1 MKKINPT
8 RTDALLVV
16 DIQNG
21 FLPGGGL
28 GVPGGHAIIPT
39 VNRIAKRFDMVV
51 LTQDWHPQDHISF
64 AVNHPGREPF
74 EVIDLPYGKQ
84 TLWPVHCVQ
93 GTADAELAA
102 DLHIPHAQLVI
113 RKGHHQAVDSYS
125 AFLEADQTT
134 STGLTGYLRER
145 GVTTVYLCGLATD
158 FCVAWSAVD
167 ARKAGFNAIVIED
180 ATRAIDVAG
189 SLAQAWDDMQAA
201 GVGRV
206 DSSTF

>member
-28 GVPGGHAIIPT
+28 GVPGGDAIIAT
-39 VNRIAKRFDMVV
+39 VNRIAKRFDVVV
-51 LTQDWHPQDHISF
+51 LTQDWHPKDHISF
-64 AVNHPGREPF
+64 AANHPGREPF

-93 GTADAELAA
+93 GTDDAELAA

-113 RKGHHQAVDSYS
+113 RKGHHQSVDSYS
-125 AFLEADQTT
+125 AFLEADQKT

-167 ARKAGFNAIVIED
+167 ARKAGFDAIVIED

-201 GVGRV
+201 GVRRV
-206 DSSTF
+206 DSSGF

>member
-1 MKKINPT
+1 MEKINPT
-8 RTDALLVV
+8 RTDVLLVV

-28 GVPGGHAIIPT
+28 GVPDGDAIIPT
-39 VNRIAKRFDMVV
+39 VNRIANRFDVVV

-64 AVNHPGREPF
+64 AANHPGREPF
-74 EVIDLPYGKQ
+74 EVIELPYGKQ

-93 GTADAELAA
+93 GTDDAELAA
-102 DLHIPHAQLVI
+102 DLPIPHAQLVI
-113 RKGHHQAVDSYS
+113 RKGHHQSVDSYS

-167 ARKAGFNAIVIED
+167 ARKAGFDAIVIED

-189 SLAQAWDDMQAA
+189 SLTQAWDDMQAA
-201 GVGRV
+201 GVRRV

>member
-1 MKKINPT
+1 MEKINPT

-28 GVPGGHAIIPT
+28 GVHEGHAIIPT
-39 VNRIAKRFDMVV
+39 VNRIAKHFDVVV
-51 LTQDWHPQDHISF
+51 LTQDWHPADHISF
-64 AVNHPGREPF
+64 AANHPGREPF

-93 GTADAELAA
+93 GTEDAELAA

-113 RKGHHQAVDSYS
+113 RKGHHRSVDSYS

-145 GVTTVYLCGLATD
+145 GVTRVYLCGLVTD
-158 FCVAWSAVD
+158 FCVAWSAAD
-167 ARKAGFNAIVIED
+167 ATRAGFEAVVIED
-180 ATRAIDVAG
+180 ATRAIDVDG
-189 SLAQAWDDMQAA
+189 SLDQAWEDMRAA
-201 GVGRV
+201 GVGRI
-206 DSSTF
+206 DGSMF